1 MATDEEKLLLRLEV
15 NATKLINETKKANDN
30 FRAQMKRLDADFQ
43 TGNQKVVNG
52 MANKVRAMNDGAAG
66 MNRYRSAI
74 QNTSYQ
80 IGDFAVQVAGGTS
93 ATRAAAQQLPQLLG
107 GLGVFGAVAGAAAAI
122 LIPLAGNLFATENA
136 MDSQVESVKALT
148 KAMGELNA
156 ANNAANAANEDPM
169 TLVDRFGAG
178 GAEQAKKVLEI
189 ERRMAEVRA
198 QAALSDVTRSIGGM
212 GQDFGPGTAQ
222 MAEQLVGLRA
232 EYDALS
238 ERILNFRTI
247 KSEADQEE
255 LNNLLGTRTALD
267 QQMLSLTNYETAMM
281 SMADQ
286 FGLAWQGNEEA
297 IGAVNAAMIELLAA
311 DTPAAMA
318 AGGERLA
325 VALLAAS
332 DNGRSLNEEGQ
343 QLLDH
348 LNDSQL
354 SALALARI
362 DIASGIA
369 AGADEAARLKGEL
382 AAAANA
388 WLAARSLEQQ
398 HSAEMKYGART
409 TTDSRP
415 VTLGDGT
422 VYKPPSVG
430 GGSGG
435 RKRGGGGG
443 VKAEDWLK
451 AQADRAQAAYD
462 AALAEADAVG
472 LTGEAAE
479 RAKVKIELLAE
490 AKKRNLNLDAAS
502 TKTGETLRA
511 EIDRQAASIAHLT
524 VQADQYREKAQFL
537 AGINK
542 TLEDGFLDAIVSG
555 KGFAGVLGDVAKQL
569 AKAALQAALFG
580 NGPFAKSGGSGGLLG
595 GLFSGIGG
603 LLSFDGG
610 GSTGA
615 APRSGGLDGKGG
627 FLAMMHPQ
635 ETVIDRTKGGTGG
648 GGAVHLRIVSDPG
661 VIVQIAKN
669 EAGVAITQAGPAIV
683 QRSVAATSRAAGK
696 SKSFLGAR

>member
-30 FRAQMKRLDADFQ
+30 FRAQMKKLDADFQ

-422 VYKPPSVG
+422 VYKPPS
-430 GGSGG
+430 SGG

-472 LTGEAAE
+472 STGEAAE

-524 VQADQYREKAQFL
+524 VQANQYREKAQFL
-537 AGINK
+537 AGVNK
-542 TLEDGFLDAIVSG
+542 TLEDGFLDAIISG
-555 KGFAGVLGDVAKQL
+555 KGFAGVLEDVAKQL

-580 NGPFAKSGGSGGLLG
+580 NGPFAKSGGGGGLLG

-610 GSTGA
+610 GSTGT
-615 APRSGGLDGKGG
+615 APRSGGMDGKGG

-669 EAGVAITQAGPAIV
+669 EAGIAISQAGPAIV

>member
-286 FGLAWQGNEEA
+286 FGLAWRGNEAA

-462 AALAEADAVG
+462 AALAEADAAG

-580 NGPFAKSGGSGGLLG
+580 NGPFAKSGGGGGLLS

-610 GSTGA
+610 GSTGT
-615 APRSGGLDGKGG
+615 APRSGGMDGKGG

-635 ETVIDRTKGGTGG
+635 ETVIDRTKGSGGG

-669 EAGVAITQAGPAIV
+669 EAGIAISQAGPAIV